1 MCADGSV
8 EETEHVAMFT
18 SELQSRNDTFAAH
31 LSHLQMQS
39 NHLYL
44 ITIICLLC
52 GVFQA
57 YDSDF
62 TSIFPQFL
70 SKVC

>member
-1 MCADGSV
+1 
-8 EETEHVAMFT
+8 
-18 SELQSRNDTFAAH
+18 
-31 LSHLQMQS
+31 MQS

-62 TSIFPQFL
+62 TSLFSPGFILGMLSTPWQLVTHCYAPAIALIFPLGYNFMQRAL
-70 SKVC
+70 H